1 MKTVY
6 IISGVPGCG
15 KSTIAKQIA
24 GETGVVCEADAFHY
38 TKDGVYDWKPE
49 NVKSSHEKCFLKFKN
64 AIDDGVEIVINS
76 NTNTTVKEWANYNDY
91 AIENGYTVFKMI
103 VENFHNND
111 SIHSVPQETRNAM
124 ADRIRNSMKLI

>member
-1 MKTVY
+1 MKAVY

-24 GETGVVCEADAFHY
+24 GETGVVCEADAFFY
-38 TKDGVYDWKPE
+38 VNGVYEWKPE
-49 NVKSSHEKCFLKFKN
+49 NLKVVHNKCFDKFKK
-64 AIDDGVEIVINS
+64 AIDDGVETVINS
-76 NTNTTVKEWANYNDY
+76 NTNATIKEWARYNDY

-111 SIHSVPQETRNAM
+111 SIHSVPQKNREIM
-124 ADRIRNSMKLI
+124 ADRIKNSMKLI